1 MLFQN
6 SPTLRDPVIAR
17 YRKFW
22 MGRLMSGCRRLF
34 QREPSVSR
42 LPVIS
47 WIANLVMSRFVS
59 VCLVY
64 CVLWHDR
71 IASYAIFCDKVANL
85 IPRSRKA
92 SGMLRSTS
100 SGCVL
105 WAPLF
110 ASRSACLFP
119 RLFVYP
125 LTHLK
130 LVGAALRRNW

>member
-1 MLFQN
+1 
-6 SPTLRDPVIAR
+6 
-17 YRKFW
+17 
-22 MGRLMSGCRRLF
+22 MSGCHRLF

-47 WIANLVMSRFVS
+47 WIANLVMLRFVS

-64 CVLWHDR
+64 CILWCDH
-71 IASYAIFCDKVANL
+71 IASYAIFCDKVASL
-85 IPRSRKA
+85 IPCSQKT
-92 SGMLRSTS
+92 SGILRSTS

-110 ASRSACLFP
+110 ASRLACSFP
-119 RLFVYP
+119 RLFVRP

-130 LVGAALRRNW
+130 LVGAALRHNW